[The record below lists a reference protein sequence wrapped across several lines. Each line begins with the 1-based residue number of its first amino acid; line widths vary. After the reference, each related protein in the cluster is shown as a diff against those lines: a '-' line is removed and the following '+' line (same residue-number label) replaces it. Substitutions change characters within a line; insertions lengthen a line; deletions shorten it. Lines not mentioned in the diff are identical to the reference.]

1 MGADMKRTIG
11 LALGAFLFGVVTV
24 AAGVLLAFYIYFYL
38 WLPSFIIP
46 ETTVETREVPIE
58 ETVVQNHSE
67 ELQPEIDYIKGLF
80 DTLNESNTDLWDALA
95 EVKLEI
101 LELEDRIEALEN

>member
-1 MGADMKRTIG
+1 MKRKVG

-46 ETTVETREVPIE
+46 R
-58 ETVVQNHSE
+58 N
-67 ELQPEIDYIKGLF
+67 
-80 DTLNESNTDLWDALA
+80 
-95 EVKLEI
+95 
-101 LELEDRIEALEN
+101 DRGNPRRAR

>member
-1 MGADMKRTIG
+1 MKRTIG

-46 ETTVETREVPIE
+46 ETTVDTRDVSVE
-58 ETVVQNHSE
+58 ETVVQMESE
-67 ELQPEIDYIKGLF
+67 EPQLEIDYIKGLF
-80 DTLNESNTDLWDALA
+80 DTLNDSNTDLWDALA
-95 EVKLEI
+95 EVELE
-101 LELEDRIEALEN
+101 LLKLEDRIEALEN